1 MCSSDLNSFV
11 AGAYKDKAIKPV
23 CFSHD
28 FYTVGNDFP
37 RGQGVKGTVMGGA
50 DTIADSDAAEFN
62 GGATSTVY
70 SVFYLFG
77 ELTQVFVAG
86 DYIGEGVANA
96 DNGATKIIITEATGF
111 IKGTA

>member
-1 MCSSDLNSFV
+1 MTDE
-11 AGAYKDKAIKPV
+11 AA
-23 CFSHD
+23 
-28 FYTVGNDFP
+28 
-37 RGQGVKGTVMGGA
+37 VMGGA
-50 DTIADSDAAEFN
+50 DTIADSDAAELN